1 MAWLKTIDGDFINLD
16 SGVCVVR
23 NWDTPNGIVGVE
35 MLSKSSNS
43 GIVACN
49 GNEKENSQYMEAFED
64 LLDAEDEII
73 IDPS

>member
-1 MAWLKTIDGDFINLD
+1 MAWLKTIDGDLINLD

-23 NWDTPNGIVGVE
+23 KWDTPDGIIGVE
-35 MLSKSSNS
+35 QLSKSTNS

-49 GNEKENSQYMEAFED
+49 GNALENSQYMKDFEQG
-64 LLDAEDEII
+64 LRDAGETI